1 MGTPSFALPSLQI
14 LMDRK
19 EDIIGVVTQPDR
31 QVGRGRHLAPTP
43 VKELAL
49 KYNLPVYQPE
59 KIKDPEFIAAFKE
72 WRIDL
77 AVVVAYGQII
87 PSSLLEIPCFG
98 FINVHSSLLPEYRGA
113 APINWALINGET
125 ETGVTIM
132 LLDEGLDTGDII
144 LQDTIPIE
152 PEDSAAGLHDK
163 LSLLG
168 SKLLEKAIDILRRE
182 KRWNTTPQ
190 DHKLATYAPAFRKD
204 NGLINWEKSA
214 KDIFNQVRGMTPWP
228 CCFTYLNNK
237 LLKVHRVETGDPA
250 TGASPGRIVS
260 VSKKG
265 IEVST
270 GKGSILLKDIQ
281 IEGKK
286 KMAAEDFIKGYKITP
301 GTKLCTTGLS

>member
-1 MGTPSFALPSLQI
+1 MGTPSFALPSLQV
-14 LMDRK
+14 LLDRK
-19 EDIIGVVTQPDR
+19 EDIIGVVSQPDR
-31 QVGRGRHLAPTP
+31 QVGRGRHLAPPP

-49 KYNLPVYQPE
+49 KYNLSVYQPE
-59 KIKDPEFIAAFKE
+59 KIKDPEFIAAFKDLNP
-72 WRIDL
+72 DL

-87 PSSLLEIPCFG
+87 PASLLEIPSCG
-98 FINVHSSLLPEYRGA
+98 FINVHSSLLPAYRGA

-144 LQDTIPIE
+144 IQAPIPIE
-152 PEDSAAGLHDK
+152 PDDNAAGLHDK

-168 SKLLEKAIDILRRE
+168 SRLLGKAVDMLFEEI
-182 KRWNTTPQ
+182 RWNTTPQ
-190 DHKLATYAPAFRKD
+190 DHTLATYAPTFKKD

-214 KDIFNQVRGMTPWP
+214 KDILNQVRGMTPWP
-228 CCFTYLNNK
+228 CCFTYLNNS
-237 LLKVHRVETGDPA
+237 LLKIHRVELSDP
-250 TGASPGRIVS
+250 TVGTSPGKILS
-260 VSKKG
+260 VSKNG

-286 KMAAEDFIKGYKITP
+286 KMAAEDFMKGHKITP
-301 GTKLCTTGLS
+301 GTELSNTRLL